1 MSDAVDDIAVFHAML
16 DDSPDMVTIAEVG
29 GRVVYVNPAGLAL
42 LGLTGLTGL
51 SALEPMAMNDLF
63 VLPGS
68 DPSGEAG
75 RAPWDTARTWRGS
88 SVLTGLAG
96 VAPVPVQMTTFLV
109 DRARG
114 ETSVVVAI
122 VADQSAPGHDRW
134 RAAAEAST
142 YLAAE
147 QQAVAELS
155 RLALDGDLE
164 ELLEAATNA
173 ASKLM
178 GVNRS
183 MIVRPVDGEDLIA
196 VVAFAGTPPRP
207 VTLPAGHRSL
217 MGFTLMTNEVV
228 VCESRDNEGRFSTEG
243 MAAFGFRSGVCVPI
257 PGDGGPW
264 GALSVHSNHDR
275 RYGEREVSFLQ
286 TVVGVLTAAIRRVD
300 LDRQLLDRSMHDP
313 LTRLPNRA
321 AAFERID
328 GALVDGARQG
338 ALTAVMLV
346 DVDDFKIINDSLG
359 HEAGDRALIRFADRL
374 AAAARPG
381 DTVARVGGDEFLVVA
396 ERVNG
401 VDHARQIAQTLTDA
415 IGAPHPAGTEPTP
428 LSASI
433 GIAVSNTR
441 STPRELVHHADLA
454 MYRAK
459 DNGTGGSAVFDPGDL
474 YDAERA
480 RRLSV
485 DLRAALGEG
494 ELNLLYQPIVDIA
507 TGRPVAME
515 ALARWRHPELGVI
528 DPGEFVA
535 VAERTGLVGELGE
548 WALHTACAQARL
560 WRTEFDV
567 GIRVNVSALQLRDP
581 GFVAK
586 VTAVLAATDL
596 DPTALGLEITET
608 AWVSDT
614 ACVAANL
621 AALHAL
627 GVTISLDDLGSGYS
641 SIAYL
646 NRYPVFD
653 CFKIDKSYIED
664 LPGARPTAIVAAI
677 VMLARAFGLTVV
689 GEGVENTA
697 QLDVLR
703 DCGCDLAQGFL
714 LGKPMTAAEATA
726 ELNCTE
732 TTPTRMEE
740 DSRSEVRDRRSG
752 AAVTDE
758 TGPNHRRDGYTQAVP
773 PSNV

>member
-1 MSDAVDDIAVFHAML
+1 MTDAVDDIAVFHAML

-29 GRVVYVNPAGLAL
+29 GRVVYVNPAGLVS
-42 LGLTGLTGL
+42 LGLTEL
-51 SALEPMAMNDLF
+51 SPLEPMTMNELF
-63 VLPGS
+63 VISGDDPPGE
-68 DPSGEAG
+68 PW
-75 RAPWDTARTWRGS
+75 RAPWDTTRTWRGS
-88 SVLTGLAG
+88 SVLTRAAG
-96 VAPVPVQMTTFLV
+96 GVRIPVQMTTFLV

-114 ETSVVVAI
+114 EPSVVVAI
-122 VADQSAPGHDRW
+122 VARQGVAMGSDRW

-155 RLALDGDLE
+155 RLALDGALE

-173 ASKLM
+173 ASQLM

-183 MIVRPVDGEDLIA
+183 MITRPVDGDDEIA
-196 VVAFAGTPPRP
+196 VVAFTGIPPRP
-207 VTLPAGHRSL
+207 VTLPAGHQSL
-217 MGFTLMTNEVV
+217 MGFTLLTNDVV
-228 VCESRDNEGRFSTEG
+228 VVENRDTETRFTTAG
-243 MAAFGFRSGVCVPI
+243 MASYGFRSGVCVPI

-264 GALSVHSNHDR
+264 GALSVHSNNDR
-275 RYGEREVSFLQ
+275 CYGQREVSFLQ
-286 TVVGVLTAAIRRVD
+286 TVVGVLSAAIRRVD
-300 LDRQLLDRSMHDP
+300 LDRQLLDRSMQDP
-313 LTRLPNRA
+313 LTGLPNRA

-328 GALVDGARQG
+328 RALAEGLQDGT
-338 ALTAVMLV
+338 LTAVMLV

-359 HEAGDRALIRFADRL
+359 HEAGDRALIRFAHRL

-381 DTVARVGGDEFLVVA
+381 DLVARVGGDEFLVLA
-396 ERVNG
+396 ERVCG
-401 VDHARQIAQTLTDA
+401 IDDARRIAQALTDA
-415 IGAPHPAGTEPTP
+415 IGAPHPPGTEPTP

-433 GIAVSNTR
+433 GIAVSDTH
-441 STPRELVHHADLA
+441 STPRDLVHHADLA
-454 MYRAK
+454 MYRVK
-459 DNGTGGSAVFDPGDL
+459 DNGTGGSAVFDRDDL
-474 YDAERA
+474 YDAERT

-485 DLRAALGEG
+485 DLRAALGDG

-515 ALARWRHPELGVI
+515 ALARWRHPDLGVI
-528 DPGEFVA
+528 NPGEFVA

-548 WALHTACAQARL
+548 WALHTACAQTSL
-560 WRTEFDV
+560 WRNEFDI

-586 VTAVLAATDL
+586 VTAVLAATKL
-596 DPTALGLEITET
+596 DAPALGLEITET

-621 AALHAL
+621 AALHAM

-646 NRYPVFD
+646 NRFPVFA

-664 LPGARPTAIVAAI
+664 LPAARPTAIVNAI
-677 VMLARAFGLTVV
+677 VMLARAFGLIVV
-689 GEGVENTA
+689 GEGVETFA
-697 QLDVLR
+697 QLDALR
-703 DCGCDLAQGFL
+703 ACGCDLAQGFL

-726 ELNCTE
+726 ELRSKE
-732 TTPTRMEE
+732 TTATPL
-740 DSRSEVRDRRSG
+740 
-752 AAVTDE
+752 
-758 TGPNHRRDGYTQAVP
+758 
-773 PSNV
+773 